1 MFYFP
6 SFKRNLQEKQTCIT
20 LRNQLIIYPNLNKEK
35 NMKSLSKH
43 LPHFTGSPD
52 QKQYHQGLRSTLN
65 PEDSNMNAMDNSSD
79 TKQTK
84 KPLWSM
90 HKQGKSQQQ
99 ARKASTG
106 SFSDDDL
113 AAMPV
118 EKQFETDYDK
128 TGHLVPDTEHF
139 TSEQD
144 MVGASNEEFHHPTM

>member
-1 MFYFP
+1 MT
-6 SFKRNLQEKQTCIT
+6 NI
-20 LRNQLIIYPNLNKEK
+20 
-35 NMKSLSKH
+35 MKSLNKH
-43 LPHFTGSPD
+43 LPHFTGSSE

-65 PEDSNMNAMDNSSD
+65 QDEPNMDN
-79 TKQTK
+79 KQK
-84 KPLWSM
+84 KQKPFWSM
-90 HKQGKSQQQ
+90 HKQGQSQQT
-99 ARKASTG
+99 RKTSTG

-113 AAMPV
+113 AALPV